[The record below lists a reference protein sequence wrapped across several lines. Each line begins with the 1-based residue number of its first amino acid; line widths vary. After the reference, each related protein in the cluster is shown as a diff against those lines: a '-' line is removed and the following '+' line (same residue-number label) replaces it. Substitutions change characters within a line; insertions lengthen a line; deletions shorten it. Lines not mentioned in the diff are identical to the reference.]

1 MMSGRI
7 QSILCV
13 QRSQLPACICP
24 SLRRVVDQ
32 PAVPAVSVRTMTS
45 SALVPP
51 SFASP
56 LRRRPNN
63 GALYCKPCGKKMDET
78 QEDSLM
84 KHVTSGNHDV
94 VCAKHIQSLFLV
106 LLLIVLRGNR
116 LACC

>member
-1 MMSGRI
+1 
-7 QSILCV
+7 
-13 QRSQLPACICP
+13 
-24 SLRRVVDQ
+24 
-32 PAVPAVSVRTMTS
+32 
-45 SALVPP
+45 
-51 SFASP
+51 
-56 LRRRPNN
+56 
-63 GALYCKPCGKKMDET
+63 MDET